1 MYSNEDLERFYFK
14 YQSGALPHGQSLQYF
29 CLNNNVPYNLFSKWY
44 KDTRR
49 KIVSVQVNNSPS
61 ALCWEESVHSV
72 PAASDDSKPVMEPS
86 TPEFEMSDK
95 PVRNWLEL
103 HVSNGLYVSMKNCK
117 KNK

>member
-1 MYSNEDLERFYFK
+1 M
-14 YQSGALPHGQSLQYF
+14 
-29 CLNNNVPYNLFSKWY
+29 
-44 KDTRR
+44 
-49 KIVSVQVNNSPS
+49 SVQVNNSPS

-103 HVSNGLYVSMKNCK
+103 HVSNGLYVSRKNLSYQELRKLIEKLEVLC
-117 KNK
+117 